1 MIRSDDASLSE
12 GMLMRRLVFLL
23 FKGRVVVTAAGA
35 LCLFAAGC
43 GDQGR
48 NTVPVSGT
56 ITWNG
61 EPLSCGPQSP
71 GSVTFQTSSGGAG
84 RLAVGSID
92 DSGEYQL
99 TTFEPG
105 DGIAPGE
112 YQVRVN
118 VMRILVAPD
127 PTPGVSVAKAV
138 GKRERVLPDKYYNVQ
153 TSGLTATIKEAD
165 RARTIDFDLEGGR

>member
-1 MIRSDDASLSE
+1 
-12 GMLMRRLVFLL
+12 MRWLILL
-23 FKGRVVVTAAGA
+23 LWKGRVVVTAAGA

-43 GDQGR
+43 GDQG

-61 EPLSCGPQSP
+61 ELLSCGPQSP
-71 GSVTFQTSSGGAG
+71 GRVTFQPSSGVSG

-105 DGIAPGE
+105 DGIVPGE
-112 YQVRVN
+112 YQVRVH
-118 VMRILVAPD
+118 VMRILEAPD
-127 PTPGVSVAKAV
+127 LTPGASVAKAV
-138 GKRERVLPDKYYNVQ
+138 GKRERVLPDKYYYAQ

-165 RARTIDFDLEGGR
+165 GARTIDFDLEGGR

>member
-1 MIRSDDASLSE
+1 MIRSDDASLRE
-12 GMLMRRLVFLL
+12 GMLMRRLIFLL
-23 FKGRVVVTAAGA
+23 WKRRVVVTVAGA

-43 GDQGR
+43 GDQGLKI
-48 NTVPVSGT
+48 VPVSGT

-61 EPLSCGPQSP
+61 EPLSCGPKLP
-71 GSVTFQTSSGGAG
+71 GTVTFQPTSGMSG
-84 RLAVGSID
+84 RLAIGNID

-112 YQVRVN
+112 YQVHVN

-127 PTPGVSVAKAV
+127 PTPGVPLAKAV
-138 GKRERVLPDKYYNVQ
+138 GKSERVLPDKYYNGQ

-165 RARTIDFDLEGGR
+165 DARTIDFDLEGGR

>member
-1 MIRSDDASLSE
+1 MIRSDDARLSE
-12 GMLMRRLVFLL
+12 SMLMRWLIFLL
-23 FKGRVVVTAAGA
+23 WKGRVVVTAAGA

-43 GDQGR
+43 GKQGLI
-48 NTVPVSGT
+48 PVSGT

-61 EPLSCGPQSP
+61 EPLSCGPQCP
-71 GSVTFQTSSGGAG
+71 GSVTFQPSSGMSG

-112 YQVRVN
+112 YQVHVN

-127 PTPGVSVAKAV
+127 LSPEASLAEKI
-138 GKRERVLPDKYYNVQ
+138 GKRERVLPDKYYNGQ

-165 RARTIDFDLEGGR
+165 DARTIDFDLEGGR